1 MLSQNLVSV
10 RFGLLVP
17 AKQLVG
23 MIGFFTSQVIG
34 REDTF
39 RNDL

>member
-1 MLSQNLVSV
+1 MYYNLVSV

-23 MIGFFTSQVIG
+23 KTDF
-34 REDTF
+34 
-39 RNDL
+39 